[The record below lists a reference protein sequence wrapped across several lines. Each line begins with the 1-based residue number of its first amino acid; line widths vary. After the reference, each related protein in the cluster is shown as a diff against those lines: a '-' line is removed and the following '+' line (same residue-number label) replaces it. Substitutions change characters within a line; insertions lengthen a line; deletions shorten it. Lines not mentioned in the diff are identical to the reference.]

1 MIKQLFASYWLLF
14 VCIISSYSQNQI
26 TISGHVRDSANGEWL
41 IGTAIELING
51 SIGTISNEYGFYSLS
66 VPSGILI
73 QLRYSYI
80 GFEDYDVHQIFAK
93 DTTLHVN
100 LRSANLQ
107 LETVVVEAN
116 SFREQINTTEMSIT
130 SITTRDAKLLPAL
143 LGEVDIIKTIQLKPG
158 ISSGS
163 EGSSGLIVRGGS
175 TDQNLIVLDD
185 ALVYNANHLFGFF
198 STFNADAV
206 KDVKIYKGGFPAQYG
221 GRLSSVIDVKLK
233 EGNRNQFQG
242 SGGLGIISSRLT
254 LEGPIVNDRSS
265 FMVSG
270 RRTYVDLIT
279 NRINKSNEENQ
290 DFSPIPAYSFYD
302 LNTKI
307 NFQLGEKDHIYL
319 SGYFGR
325 DVFNFKDDNFD
336 FNFNWG
342 NSTGT
347 VRWNHQFTNKL
358 FSNTTFTFSD
368 YQYNIA
374 NVLTGFSFRLGS
386 DIRDISLKTD
396 FYYAVKN
403 GQILRAGL
411 HLINH
416 KFTVGRLKAGS
427 DDGAVSFSAG
437 HELRGQE
444 LAAYISN
451 EQDISNRFKIS
462 TGLRF
467 SGFLNDGRFNL
478 GVEPRLGSRLSI
490 SDQLSV
496 KLSYARMY
504 QYVHLVS
511 NSGIALP
518 TDVWYPSTKRV
529 KPQISDQVALGYSF
543 LLGDRWLL
551 TNEYFYKKLNRQI
564 EFRDHARLFANDNLE
579 EEFVFGEGY
588 GYGMEIGLEKNQGKF
603 TGWLGYTLAWVKKGR
618 FPDIMDG
625 RFFPPS
631 YDRRHDLSL
640 VWIYRLN
647 RKFFFTATYVFGSGD
662 ISWLP
667 SGKFILQDIRGS
679 ESKALVPVYEDRNTF
694 RLPSYHRMDL
704 GMVINF
710 FPRWGH
716 HDMTLS
722 VYNLFDR
729 RNPYFIYL
737 DAEVE
742 IINQSGI
749 FLDFPREIVAKQ
761 VSLFPILPSI
771 TWNFKF

>member
-1 MIKQLFASYWLLF
+1 
-14 VCIISSYSQNQI
+14 
-26 TISGHVRDSANGEWL
+26 
-41 IGTAIELING
+41 
-51 SIGTISNEYGFYSLS
+51 
-66 VPSGILI
+66 
-73 QLRYSYI
+73 
-80 GFEDYDVHQIFAK
+80 
-93 DTTLHVN
+93 
-100 LRSANLQ
+100 
-107 LETVVVEAN
+107 
-116 SFREQINTTEMSIT
+116 
-130 SITTRDAKLLPAL
+130 
-143 LGEVDIIKTIQLKPG
+143 
-158 ISSGS
+158 
-163 EGSSGLIVRGGS
+163 
-175 TDQNLIVLDD
+175 
-185 ALVYNANHLFGFF
+185 
-198 STFNADAV
+198 
-206 KDVKIYKGGFPAQYG
+206 
-221 GRLSSVIDVKLK
+221 
-233 EGNRNQFQG
+233 
-242 SGGLGIISSRLT
+242 
-254 LEGPIVNDRSS
+254 
-265 FMVSG
+265 
-270 RRTYVDLIT
+270 
-279 NRINKSNEENQ
+279 
-290 DFSPIPAYSFYD
+290 
-302 LNTKI
+302 
-307 NFQLGEKDHIYL
+307 
-319 SGYFGR
+319 
-325 DVFNFKDDNFD
+325 
-336 FNFNWG
+336 
-342 NSTGT
+342 
-347 VRWNHQFTNKL
+347 
-358 FSNTTFTFSD
+358 
-368 YQYNIA
+368 
-374 NVLTGFSFRLGS
+374 
-386 DIRDISLKTD
+386 
-396 FYYAVKN
+396 
-403 GQILRAGL
+403 
-411 HLINH
+411 
-416 KFTVGRLKAGS
+416 
-427 DDGAVSFSAG
+427 
-437 HELRGQE
+437 
-444 LAAYISN
+444 
-451 EQDISNRFKIS
+451 
-462 TGLRF
+462 
-467 SGFLNDGRFNL
+467 
-478 GVEPRLGSRLSI
+478 
-490 SDQLSV
+490 
-496 KLSYARMY
+496 MY